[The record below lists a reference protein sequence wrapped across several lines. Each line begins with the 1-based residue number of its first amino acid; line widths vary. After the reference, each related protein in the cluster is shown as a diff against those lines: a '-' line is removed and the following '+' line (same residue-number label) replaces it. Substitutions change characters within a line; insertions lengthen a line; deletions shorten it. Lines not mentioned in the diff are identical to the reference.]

1 MHTSGEAL
9 WLDER
14 TLAVPAHLDV
24 EGAAWELCYSAAG
37 GIAVVAGHVTGAD
50 GFIPLVS
57 DPRGLDA
64 QQRAR
69 DPYLS
74 AVFTPDGSDFH
85 VLRPAMPLAHARL
98 ERILTGELVIAR
110 SHGSRVTAVTLV
122 QCARILDA
130 LYAAEASQLSY
141 GPSFSGDTVTIRV
154 WAPTARN
161 VRLRIGEQL
170 VAMRRS
176 ACGAWEAS
184 GNRTWIGAEYAFEVT
199 VYVPRYVARPRHQ
212 GDERIAGKIQ
222 HFTVVDPMA
231 TGLTLNGRRGVVVDL
246 TDPAWMPENW
256 LHAQPVELRNP
267 SEHAIYE
274 LHVRD
279 YSIADASVPEAL
291 RGTYAAFGTTES
303 RGYRA
308 LAQLRRAGMNTIH
321 LLPTYDIGSI
331 PEDRADQRIA
341 EVPAVFSPDS
351 EGPQAAIARVADE
364 DGFNWGYDPVHY
376 GVPEG
381 SYASPGHQE
390 GGARV
395 AEFRSMIGALH
406 ELGYHVVLDQVFN
419 HTFEYG
425 LAPSCTFERIVP
437 GYYYR
442 LGYDGETLTTPCSGE
457 FATEHAMA
465 EKLMIDTLVR
475 WARHCSGTDVSI
487 FGRHCGY
494 CSQPHEAINYVDAHD
509 NETLFDYSIWRM
521 PHGTPMGLRVRMNTL
536 ALAAVTL
543 GQSPCFWHAG
553 TELLRSKSLDAD
565 SFNSGDWFNAIDWSG
580 QTSRFGV
587 GLPPANR
594 NGERWDAMRPLLRDP
609 NNRPDSQHI
618 AQARQAALDLLR
630 LRSSTP
636 LFTLGSAELI
646 EEMISFPGAGPTAP
660 PGFITMRIYDWA
672 RRRIDRRLA
681 GLLIVFNFSGE
692 TVAERLY
699 GLAGTQLRLSP
710 IQATSDDVVNQSRW
724 DEHTGTVI
732 VPGYTVAVFE
742 QPWP

>member
-1 MHTSGEAL
+1 
-9 WLDER
+9 
-14 TLAVPAHLDV
+14 
-24 EGAAWELCYSAAG
+24 
-37 GIAVVAGHVTGAD
+37 
-50 GFIPLVS
+50 
-57 DPRGLDA
+57 
-64 QQRAR
+64 
-69 DPYLS
+69 
-74 AVFTPDGSDFH
+74 
-85 VLRPAMPLAHARL
+85 
-98 ERILTGELVIAR
+98 
-110 SHGSRVTAVTLV
+110 
-122 QCARILDA
+122 
-130 LYAAEASQLSY
+130 
-141 GPSFSGDTVTIRV
+141 
-154 WAPTARN
+154 
-161 VRLRIGEQL
+161 
-170 VAMRRS
+170 
-176 ACGAWEAS
+176 
-184 GNRTWIGAEYAFEVT
+184 
-199 VYVPRYVARPRHQ
+199 
-212 GDERIAGKIQ
+212 
-222 HFTVVDPMA
+222 
-231 TGLTLNGRRGVVVDL
+231 
-246 TDPAWMPENW
+246 
-256 LHAQPVELRNP
+256 
-267 SEHAIYE
+267 
-274 LHVRD
+274 
-279 YSIADASVPEAL
+279 
-291 RGTYAAFGTTES
+291 
-303 RGYRA
+303 
-308 LAQLRRAGMNTIH
+308 
-321 LLPTYDIGSI
+321 
-331 PEDRADQRIA
+331 
-341 EVPAVFSPDS
+341 
-351 EGPQAAIARVADE
+351 
-364 DGFNWGYDPVHY
+364 
-376 GVPEG
+376 
-381 SYASPGHQE
+381 
-390 GGARV
+390 
-395 AEFRSMIGALH
+395 
-406 ELGYHVVLDQVFN
+406 
-419 HTFEYG
+419 
-425 LAPSCTFERIVP
+425 
-437 GYYYR
+437 
-442 LGYDGETLTTPCSGE
+442 
-457 FATEHAMA
+457 
-465 EKLMIDTLVR
+465 
-475 WARHCSGTDVSI
+475 RHCSGTDVSI

-521 PHGTPMGLRVRMNTL
+521 PHGTPMGVRVCMNTL

-565 SFNSGDWFNAIDWSG
+565 SFNSGDWFNAINWSG